1 MEQGVFR
8 NIYVDTDIYVRAT
21 IIHNKIEAM
30 NVQELKEVYKEGFGG
45 TKGNGEIM

>member
-1 MEQGVFR
+1 MH
-8 NIYVDTDIYVRAT
+8 AT

-45 TKGNGEIM
+45 TKGNGEIMQLYRNFKSKRSN